1 MSVEIMHFNNIDN
14 FTGLSTKQR
23 NKLEEMLQ
31 TEIAKDPILAVR
43 SKSEPDRSSLG
54 ALVIDVEPLTWRF
67 FRSAENEMEVRH
79 MLDLR
84 DKLATALSSIEVLSR
99 IA

>member
-1 MSVEIMHFNNIDN
+1 MSVEITHLNNIDN

-43 SKSEPDRSSLG
+43 SKSEPLAPAWARSSSMWSRSHG
-54 ALVIDVEPLTWRF
+54 DFFDRQRTRWR
-67 FRSAENEMEVRH
+67 SGICW
-79 MLDLR
+79 
-84 DKLATALSSIEVLSR
+84 T
-99 IA
+99 